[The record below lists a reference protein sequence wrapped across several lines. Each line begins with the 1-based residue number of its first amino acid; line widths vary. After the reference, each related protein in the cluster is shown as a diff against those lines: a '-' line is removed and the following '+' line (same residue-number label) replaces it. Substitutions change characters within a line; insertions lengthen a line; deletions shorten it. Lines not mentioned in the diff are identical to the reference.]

1 MKGFLGFFSKIE
13 VAVLAFAFLF
23 FACKSEVFEVQI
35 VAPPEVMAGE
45 EARISSKCTLEGDK
59 TRFSWRARWAPNKP
73 GQKECNIV
81 LSDKNKSETT
91 IKVDADCEG
100 GNIEL
105 SLVAEF
111 KTKRAKA
118 EAVVKIAKKEEPV
131 WPQSLPDTW
140 QLINDYSSPNPNRLS
155 GIFGTWGFKMGKCS
169 ASVKD
174 GSLEIKYSLPL
185 GDSSCG
191 TYEHFVT
198 EKGKAKPFDI
208 TDFDKIVFMMRSSD
222 DSTHYVVFE
231 VVEFDPYAQADQG
244 LVLQTKPLEVT
255 PKWQRFEVNLS
266 EILHPHFDRK
276 KAKQVGLRIDRKYQN
291 QPSGVI
297 LFDNLVLV
305 KKEEKR

>member
-1 MKGFLGFFSKIE
+1 MKGFLGFFLKIE
-13 VAVLAFAFLF
+13 VAVLVFAFPF
-23 FACKSEVFEVQI
+23 FACKFEVFEVQI

-45 EARISSKCTLEGDK
+45 EARISSKCTLESDK
-59 TRFSWRARWAPNKP
+59 TRFSWRARWAPTKP
-73 GQKECNIV
+73 GQKQCNIV

-140 QLINDYSSPNPNRLS
+140 QLINDYSSQGPNRLS

-208 TDFDKIVFMMRSSD
+208 TDFNKIVFMMRSSD

-244 LVLQTKPLEVT
+244 MVVETKPIEVT

-266 EILHPHFDRK
+266 EILHPHFDKK